1 MQWRDRI
8 QWGVQNVAGRAIVGL
23 DRLRA
28 GGVAY
33 DPFDRRLRSDPYPV
47 FQRLRE
53 RAPAFRS
60 RLFDGYVFTRYD
72 DVLAVL
78 SDRRFSADES
88 NSPSFERMLERM
100 RRNGLLDPG
109 EQIPPSMLRSDAPVH
124 TRLRKLAS
132 KAFTPRSI
140 RKLQPRIEAIVREH
154 LDLVEQRGEMEL
166 IRDLAY
172 PLPVIVIAE
181 MLGVPVEDREQ
192 FKHWSDE
199 VVLGLGFNTQAEARR
214 SRAASKELTAY
225 LRQIAGQ
232 RRRDPRDDLISGL
245 LLVED
250 EGDRLTEDEIL
261 GVCNLIL
268 IAGHE
273 TTTKLIGNGVLALLQ
288 HPDQLDKL
296 RGDLSRVDNAVEEI
310 LRYIGPVQA
319 TSRIAS
325 EDLEV
330 GGVTVAKGKN
340 AFVIVAAANHD
351 PAHFPEPER
360 FDISRDFGSSHVAFG
375 QGVHFCLGAN
385 LARMETQIAVRAL
398 VERFPDLRL
407 TGAPLEWGDN
417 LILRG
422 LERLPL
428 ALTGRVSAGE
438 APS

>member
-1 MQWRDRI
+1 MEWRDRI
-8 QWGVQNVAGRAIVGL
+8 QWLVQNVAGRSIVGL

-28 GGVAY
+28 GGAAY

-47 FQRLRE
+47 FERLRE

-60 RLFDGYVFTRYD
+60 HLFDGYVFTRYD

-88 NSPSFERMLERM
+88 NSPSFERMVERM
-100 RRNGLLDPG
+100 RRNGLLESD
-109 EQIPPSMLRSDAPVH
+109 ERIPPSMLRSDAPVH
-124 TRLRKLAS
+124 TRLRKLVS
-132 KAFTPRSI
+132 RAFTPRSI
-140 RKLQPRIEAIVREH
+140 RKQQSRIEDIVREH
-154 LDLVEQRGEMEL
+154 LDLVAERGEMEL

-181 MLGVPVEDREQ
+181 LLGVPAEDREQ

-232 RRRDPRDDLISGL
+232 RRRDPHDDLISSL
-245 LLVED
+245 LLVEE

-261 GVCNLIL
+261 GVCTLIL

-288 HPDQLDKL
+288 HRDQFEKL
-296 RGDLSRVDNAVEEI
+296 RGDLSLVDNAVEEM

-319 TSRIAS
+319 TSRIATR
-325 EDLEV
+325 DIEV

-351 PAHFPEPER
+351 PTHFPEPDR
-360 FDISRDFGSSHVAFG
+360 FDITRDFGSPHVAFG

-385 LARMETQIAVRAL
+385 LARLETQIAVRAL

-407 TGAPLEWGDN
+407 TDTPLEWGDN

-422 LERLPL
+422 LTQLPIRL
-428 ALTGRVSAGE
+428 AG
-438 APS
+438 